1 MGTRT
6 ETIPPNASCQ
16 NRAIDARANLL
27 ERATI
32 TLRDVRNSDLSVFF
46 DQQFEFNANSVQ
58 NSQTEKFN
66 VYLKHWHLVR
76 KSPAN
81 VVQTILADRD
91 VAGYLLSWTRSDK
104 RFVGFW
110 LGQEFGRQ
118 GIATVAMSLFLKEI
132 KLRPIYA
139 NVAKKNLA
147 SFRVLRS
154 AGFMIEA
161 DGCFKNVFG
170 QVKEEFLM
178 RLGADAT

>member
-1 MGTRT
+1 L
-6 ETIPPNASCQ
+6 P
-16 NRAIDARANLL
+16 
-27 ERATI
+27 ERATV
-32 TLRDVRNSDLSVFF
+32 TLRDVRNPDLSVFF
-46 DQQFEFNANSVQ
+46 DQQLEFDANSVL

-81 VVQTILADRD
+81 VVKTILADRR
-91 VAGYLLSWTRSDK
+91 VAGYTLLWTRGDK

-118 GIATVAMSLFLKEI
+118 GIATAATSLFLKEI

-139 NVAKKNLA
+139 NVAKQNLA

-154 AGFMIEA
+154 AGFVIEA

-170 QVKEEFLM
+170 EVKEEFLM
-178 RLGADAT
+178 RLGTDAA